1 MATPIKKIKQYKT
14 PKQLHDEQIVPWS
27 AKTIIRRIQF
37 DGLPAIKDVNGYLI
51 DLDDLDKWLLRRKV
65 G

>member
-14 PKQLHDEQIVPWS
+14 PKQLHEEGIVPWS
-27 AKTIIRRIQF
+27 AKTIVRRIQF

-51 DLDDLDKWLLRRKV
+51 DLDDLNVWMNKRKV
-65 G
+65 S